1 MVTPVELMI
10 IYSDRRNLQKDKH
23 HCNTPSIWALWECGK
38 TQSSPQWRQQKTLL
52 KYTKEAPKG
61 PSDSERQDSLIWWTS
76 MLSIMFEG
84 NQICSSP
91 AEYHPKSKV
100 CWQQHRAG
108 GMFFSGRDWGTRQNR
123 RKAQCTKLVRLAL
136 MKTQSRAFRTSDW
149 AGGLAIQQDND
160 PKHTARVAY
169 TQLCECLWVAQ
180 PEPEP
185 ELEPIKYFWRNL
197 KMCVCPIHPDR
208 AWELKRWGEE

>member
-1 MVTPVELMI
+1 MVTLVELMI
-10 IYSDRRNLQKDKH
+10 IYSDRRNLLKDKH

-61 PSDSERQDSLIWWTS
+61 PSDSERQDSLVWWTS

-84 NQICSSP
+84 NQLCSSP

-100 CWQQHRAG
+100 CWQQPRAG
-108 GMFFSGRDWGTRQNR
+108 GMFFSGRDWGTRQSR
-123 RKAQCTKLVRLAL
+123 RKLNTPNYRDSLNENPVQSIQNLRLGRRF
-136 MKTQSRAFRTSDW
+136 TF
-149 AGGLAIQQDND
+149 QQDSD

-180 PEPEP
+180 AEPQP
-185 ELEPIKYFWRNL
+185 ELG
-197 KMCVCPIHPDR
+197 
-208 AWELKRWGEE
+208 GEVI